1 MRITDRYII
10 KQLLFPLF
18 YCLISFIFLYII
30 IDLFGHLDE
39 ILKQRVA
46 FNIVLKYY
54 GSFVPIIFV
63 QTAPIAVL
71 VSTIYVL
78 GNLNKYNEIIAMKA
92 GGLSL
97 WVIIR
102 PFLILGF
109 LVSASVFLVNEGFV
123 PSASITTKNIK
134 EDKMEKKSSSS
145 EGKVIENVA
154 IYGANNQMIYAR
166 FYNASKKTLV
176 NPIILISDM
185 EKNIETKITAA
196 EGKWTESAGWVFY
209 NCAVYNFDNNNQ
221 IIGEPQL
228 FTEKS
233 VAIEEKPD
241 DFLHYEVRSEYMN
254 FEQLKKYIDK
264 LYGVGNKITDKLLV
278 DLYNKISFPLISL
291 VIVLAGIPFA
301 MTSKRGGAL
310 LGVGISIAIS
320 LIYYGIIS
328 ISIALGKGGM
338 LPPLVASW
346 SANFIFAGLGLYLVS
361 RLR

>member
-1 MRITDRYII
+1 MKITDRYII

-63 QTAPIAVL
+63 QTAPIAAL
-71 VSTIYVL
+71 VSTIFVL

-109 LVSASVFLVNEGFV
+109 LVSASVFLVNEGLV
-123 PSASITTKNIK
+123 PSASVTTKNIK
-134 EDKMEKKSSSS
+134 EEKMEKKSSLS

-166 FYNASKKTLV
+166 FYDASKKTLV
-176 NPIILISDM
+176 NPIVMISDK
-185 EKNIETKITAA
+185 ERNLKTKITAA
-196 EGKWTESAGWVFY
+196 EGKWIEPDGWIFY

-228 FTEKS
+228 LAEKPMD
-233 VAIEEKPD
+233 IEEKPD

-254 FEQLKKYIDK
+254 FEQLKRYIDK

-278 DLYNKISFPLISL
+278 DLYNKLSFPLISL

-320 LIYYGIIS
+320 LMYYGIIA
-328 ISIALGKGGM
+328 ISVALGKGGI
-338 LPPLVASW
+338 LPPLAASW
-346 SANFIFAGLGLYLVS
+346 SANFIFASLGLYFVS